1 MDAAMGKTLYAFLVA
16 MLFLDIY
23 SLAFQKFGSASF
35 YMALYVLIFIILTLT
50 GLIIRLRTQK

>member
-1 MDAAMGKTLYAFLVA
+1 MGKTLYAFLVA